1 MLLKGGTNKQ
11 GREEPWAMF
20 RSHEFQGRSVTIAL
34 VTPLPTWRATAFF
47 KSYFLIL
54 NSHSVIV
61 QIFLTVFV
69 NEVTLSYLALL
80 VSAFFQLVLF
90 VFIFCNRCINNWT
103 GHAFVKFLI
112 FLLSCS
118 DLPFFSTNYNPC
130 LCLFTSI
137 LCLWLNL

>member
-11 GREEPWAMF
+11 GQEEPWAMF

-34 VTPLPTWRATAFF
+34 VTPLPTWSATAF
-47 KSYFLIL
+47 L
-54 NSHSVIV
+54 NSDSVLV

-103 GHAFVKFLI
+103 GHAFVRFLI

-118 DLPFFSTNYNPC
+118 DLPFFQQTMIHVCALLPSYCVYGLT
-130 LCLFTSI
+130 FK
-137 LCLWLNL
+137 